1 MAWGLIISFAVG
13 VLCAL
18 RVPILHFTI
27 IVLIVMVGYALAN
40 IGSGNSAINIIGWSF
55 ILAAVLEAGYIFP
68 HVIFYV
74 VYVKLLGRDLGR
86 SGSQTGSRFFAH
98 DLFHGH
104 SAERLA
110 AKAESASV
118 DKAGRGIQD

>member
-40 IGSGNSAINIIGWSF
+40 IGSGSSALHILRWSF
-55 ILAAVLEAGYIFP
+55 VLAVVLEAGYIFP
-68 HVIFYV
+68 HVLLYV
-74 VYVKLLGRDLGR
+74 VYVKLLGRDIRR
-86 SGSQTGSRFFAH
+86 STSQTGSRFFAH
-98 DLFHGH
+98 DLFRGRPEDGL
-104 SAERLA
+104 SP
-110 AKAESASV
+110 KAEGASA
-118 DKAGRGIQD
+118 DKARPGMQD

>member
-27 IVLIVMVGYALAN
+27 IVLIVMVGYAIAN
-40 IGSGNSAINIIGWSF
+40 IGSGNSVLAVIGWSF

-68 HVIFYV
+68 HVLFYV

-86 SGSQTGSRFFAH
+86 PSSQTGSRFFAH
-98 DLFHGH
+98 DLFGGH
-104 SAERLA
+104 SDERLS
-110 AKAESASV
+110 AKAERVSA
-118 DKAGRGIQD
+118 DKARHGIQD

>member
-1 MAWGLIISFAVG
+1 MAWGLIISFVVG

-27 IVLIVMVGYALAN
+27 IVVIVMVGYALAN
-40 IGSGNSAINIIGWSF
+40 IGSGNSAIDIVAWSF

-68 HVIFYV
+68 HVVFYV

-86 SGSQTGSRFFAH
+86 SRSQTGSRFFAH
-98 DLFHGH
+98 DLFRGH
-104 SAERLA
+104 SDDRLS

-118 DKAGRGIQD
+118 DKAGHGIQD